1 MLQKGIRYDF
11 RKRLIQMHK
20 PNRRDLQA
28 VKTNDEWALPA
39 DPTP

>member
-11 RKRLIQMHK
+11 RKRLMQVHK